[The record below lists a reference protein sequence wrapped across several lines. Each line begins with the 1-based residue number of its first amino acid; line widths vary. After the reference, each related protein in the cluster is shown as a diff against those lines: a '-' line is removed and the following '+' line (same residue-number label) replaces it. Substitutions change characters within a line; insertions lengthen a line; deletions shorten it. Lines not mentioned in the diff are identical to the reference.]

1 LKKDYRPYWLKQ
13 AWYKILHFHIRHF
26 LEPQLDHLGENPF
39 IVKPWHIEIFGGP
52 VSIGDNVS
60 LLGCADKRTRLTVW
74 SDKKNIKGI
83 HIGDHVLIS
92 PGTRI
97 SAANSI
103 TIGDSCMLA
112 SNSYITD
119 SDWHGIYDRSM
130 PPNEPSTVKL
140 EENVWIGDSAIV
152 CKGVTIGENAI
163 IGAGSVVTCDI
174 PPNVIAAGNPAKV
187 IKELDPKREITTRKD
202 RFSDI
207 TAMNLLLESSEKE
220 NLAGNTLTGWL
231 KSYLFPKRVS

>member
-1 LKKDYRPYWLKQ
+1 LKKDHRPYWLKQ

-26 LEPQLDHLGENPF
+26 LTPQLDHLGKHPF

-52 VSIGDNVS
+52 ISIGDNVS
-60 LLGCADKRTRLTVW
+60 LLGCSDKRTRLTVW
-74 SDKKNIKGI
+74 SDKKDINGI
-83 HIGDHVLIS
+83 RIGDHVLIS

-97 SAANSI
+97 SAANKI

-130 PPNEPSTVKL
+130 PPEEKSFVKL
-140 EENVWIGDSAIV
+140 EENVWIGDSAV
-152 CKGVTIGENAI
+152 VFKGVTIGKNTI
-163 IGAGSVVTCDI
+163 IGAGSVVACDI
-174 PPNVIAAGNPAKV
+174 PPNVIAAGNPAKI
-187 IKELDPKREITTRKD
+187 IKELDPKRKIITRKD

-207 TAMNLLLESSEKE
+207 KAMNLMLEFSEKE
-220 NLAGNTLTGWL
+220 ALEGNTLTGWIR
-231 KSYLFPKRVS
+231 SYLFPKKNS

>member
-1 LKKDYRPYWLKQ
+1 MKKDYRPYWLKQ
-13 AWYKILHFHIRHF
+13 AWYKLLHFHIRHF
-26 LEPQLDHLGENPF
+26 LSPQLEHLGKNPF
-39 IVKPWHIEIFGGP
+39 IVKPWCIELFGGP
-52 VSIGDNVS
+52 IFIGDNVS
-60 LLGCADKRTRLTVW
+60 LLGCPDKKTRLTVW
-74 SDKKNIKGI
+74 SEKKNVKGI

-103 TIGDSCMLA
+103 IIGDSCMLA

-130 PPNEPSTVKL
+130 PPYDSTFTKL

-152 CKGVTIGENAI
+152 CKGVIIGKNSI

-174 PPNVIAAGNPAKV
+174 PPNVIAAGNPAK
-187 IKELDPKREITTRKD
+187 IIRDLDPKKEIITRKD

-207 TAMNLLLESSEKE
+207 REMNQFLEVSEKQ
-220 NLAGNTLTGWL
+220 NLAGNTLTGWIR
-231 KSYLFPKRVS
+231 SYFFPKKI